1 MSPLIW
7 QRRGRGR
14 EGTVGKGDRERR
26 GHGQSPASVETV
38 RGLLLDSGRG
48 PGRDTTAWGGPG
60 RHRARGVSR
69 TDRGLTCRHQ
79 APKQSAGRLAGRNQD
94 VHSPGQGRARLGGQ
108 GPAVGPPMKA
118 GLWGCSDPDP
128 KLSWSEPQSSP
139 PSPPPYAY
147 SSCPLPRA
155 AAPSTHG
162 QGENITPSDGPPST
176 EIPPSLR
183 SSLGLCHR
191 SALQLGRVADLA

>member
-1 MSPLIW
+1 MGSSVAPNLAKTG
-7 QRRGRGR
+7 QGKRRDSGEGR
-14 EGTVGKGDRERR
+14 EGEERPQAKPSLCGDRQ
-26 GHGQSPASVETV
+26 GSAP
-38 RGLLLDSGRG
+38 GLMQG
-48 PGRDTTAWGGPG
+48 AWGGPG

-69 TDRGLTCRHQ
+69 TDRGLKCRHQ

-94 VHSPGQGRARLGGQ
+94 VHSPGQGRVWLGGQ
-108 GPAVGPPMKA
+108 GPAAGPPMKA

-155 AAPSTHG
+155 AAPSTQG
-162 QGENITPSDGPPST
+162 QGGNVTPSDGPPST

-183 SSLGLCHR
+183 GSLGLGHR
-191 SALQLGRVADLA
+191 SAL